1 MGSGISAGFMTVTLM
16 PSNIKEGGMGSD
28 VRAVGIGRHLFE
40 KRQRIHDSKG
50 QTPFEGFPK
59 TQNAISKNAM
69 IAQPP
74 ENENAYKGP
83 TDS

>member
-1 MGSGISAGFMTVTLM
+1 
-16 PSNIKEGGMGSD
+16 MGSD
-28 VRAVGIGRHLFE
+28 VRVVGIGRHLWE
-40 KRQRIHDSKG
+40 RRRIHDSKG

-59 TQNAISKNAM
+59 TQNAISKKAI